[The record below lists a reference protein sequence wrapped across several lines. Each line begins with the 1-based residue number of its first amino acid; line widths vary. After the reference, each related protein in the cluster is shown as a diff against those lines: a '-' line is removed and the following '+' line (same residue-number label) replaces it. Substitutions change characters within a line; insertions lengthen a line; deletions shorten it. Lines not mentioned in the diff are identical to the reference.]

1 MTKTGTPDV
10 ERRAV
15 VIELCGLPGA
25 GKTTLA
31 ADVVGRLRKNSERAV
46 VADASVSAAVPYL
59 DRSLRKLGLL
69 AAQVAVGP
77 AEALRATQ
85 LLGAGQPSRRERL
98 AVPVQWCVT
107 SGILSA
113 ARRRPGISVL
123 EEGLVQA
130 LWSAQLRARS
140 PCAADVRPMLVH
152 RTPSTRPDL
161 VVHVDVPVEVALSR
175 LRVRQS
181 RHSRVQWLSEAEQID
196 ALCHGDWLLRRLLAS
211 WAELGMGPILTLRPQ
226 FASVD
231 GADAAASLT
240 EHLRRMKGARQAEAG
255 AWRPGR

>member
-1 MTKTGTPDV
+1 M
-10 ERRAV
+10 
-15 VIELCGLPGA
+15 
-25 GKTTLA
+25 
-31 ADVVGRLRKNSERAV
+31 VGRLRREGERAV
-46 VADASVSAAVPYL
+46 VADAPVSAAVPHV

-69 AAQVAVGP
+69 AAQVAISP
-77 AEALRATQ
+77 AEAIRAAQ
-85 LLGAGQPSRRERL
+85 LLGAGQPSRRDRL

-107 SGILSA
+107 TGILSA

-130 LWSAQLRARS
+130 LWSAQLGARS
-140 PCAADVRPMLVH
+140 PYAADVRRMLVH
-152 RTPSTRPDL
+152 RTRAARPDL

-175 LRVRQS
+175 LRSRES

-196 ALCHGDWLLRRLLAS
+196 ALCHGDWLLRRLLGS
-211 WAELGMGPILTLRPQ
+211 WAELGLGPVLTLRPH

-231 GADAAASLT
+231 GSSPAASLA
-240 EHLRRMKGARQAEAG
+240 EHLRRMTGARQAEAG